1 MSSELNSKFEGIIND
16 LQKLWKEASLNFE
29 KSQEQVQTEISKLHE
44 EKDQLMQKYQ
54 EAQSKIDKIE
64 NQLQSTVDQLES
76 LSKSKAKGIDAMQ
89 LLDIYLVLMEN
100 VFESQ
105 AETSLLLMLHG
116 DKEEYKL
123 DELTMATGISGV
135 KVRQAVFTLR
145 NSGVVEYND
154 ETQVVKLIRRFL

>member
-1 MSSELNSKFEGIIND
+1 MNKLRQDNLE
-16 LQKLWKEASLNFE
+16 LQK
-29 KSQEQVQTEISKLHE
+29 
-44 EKDQLMQKYQ
+44 KYQ

-76 LSKSKAKGIDAMQ
+76 LSKTKAKGIDAMQ

-116 DKEEYKL
+116 DKEEYTL
-123 DELTMATGISGV
+123 EELTTATGISGV
-135 KVRQAVFTLR
+135 KVRQAIFSLR

-154 ETQVVKLIRRFL
+154 ETQIVKLVRRFL

>member
-1 MSSELNSKFEGIIND
+1 MSDELTSKFDATITN
-16 LQKLWKEASLNFE
+16 LQGLWNEASKNFK
-29 KSQEQVQTEISKLHE
+29 KSQEQINSDMDKLRQE
-44 EKDQLMQKYQ
+44 NSELQKKYQ

-64 NQLQSTVDQLES
+64 NQLQSTVEQLES

-123 DELTMATGISGV
+123 EELTSATGISGV
-135 KVRQAVFTLR
+135 KVRQAVFSLR
-145 NSGVVEYND
+145 NAGVVEYND
-154 ETQVVKLIRRFL
+154 ETQVVKLVRRFL